1 MRILVAVSPLMYR
14 QTLAHVIR
22 TNRPYVEVCLADPEF
37 LDQEAASFGPHLIV
51 CNDNAPEVRGVSVPS
66 WIVIRYHDHL
76 SASVFLDK
84 QDPRLVQDIAIEDLL
99 EVIDET
105 QRLIA

>member
-1 MRILVAVSPLMYR
+1 MRILVAVSPIMYR
-14 QTLAHVIR
+14 ETLVHAIR
-22 TNRPYVEVCLADPEF
+22 TNRPNVEVCLADPGS
-37 LDQEAASFGPHLIV
+37 LDREAASFLPHLIV
-51 CNDNAPEVRGVSVPS
+51 CNDNAAEVRGVSVPS

-76 SASVFLDK
+76 SASIFLDK